1 MRSTHPN
8 KSSSYFYFSR
18 PERWAAFVLLIMIG
32 MVAVLPKFLWQQ
44 KPDLL
49 IPLALEQFGMD
60 TMYMRD
66 AFAEVE
72 AATVKDPFDF
82 DPNTVSIEALQSLG
96 FTAKLANTL
105 ANYRAK
111 GGLIRSG
118 KDLYK
123 IWGMPTL
130 LADRLAPFVRVSGT
144 SGKNSQSR
152 PFGTALVPRYG
163 AAAPIDINTASL
175 SQFEAL
181 KGIGPVLA
189 ARIVGFREKQGGFV
203 KVQDLLMVYGVK
215 DSLLSALAPY
225 LRLDDSRVPKA
236 NLNQASVLQLVQK
249 AGLQVVVAQAVVRW
263 RQQNGAFATFDELE
277 NFEGLS
283 AASMAALK
291 RLFFIE

>member
-1 MRSTHPN
+1 
-8 KSSSYFYFSR
+8 
-18 PERWAAFVLLIMIG
+18 MIG

-44 KPDLL
+44 KPELL

-66 AFAEVE
+66 AFAAEE
-72 AATVKDPFDF
+72 DLSDKDPFVF
-82 DPNTVSIEALQSLG
+82 DPNTASVATLQSLG
-96 FTAKLANTL
+96 FSAKLAATL
-105 ANYRAK
+105 DHYRAK
-111 GGLIRSG
+111 GGVIRSG

-130 LADRLAPFVRVSGT
+130 LADRLAPFVRS
-144 SGKNSQSR
+144 SIKNTASR
-152 PFGTALVPRYG
+152 PWATALRPTY
-163 AAAPIDINTASL
+163 AQAAPIDINTATVSD
-175 SQFEAL
+175 FEAL

-189 ARIVGFREKQGGFV
+189 ARIVGFREKQGGFIR
-203 KVQDLLMVYGVK
+203 VQDLLAVYGVK
-215 DSLLSALAPY
+215 DSLLQALAPF
-225 LRLDDSRVPKA
+225 LRLDEGRVPKS
-236 NLNQASVLQLVQK
+236 NLNQASALQLVQK
-249 AGLQVVVAQAVVRW
+249 AGLQPVVAQAIVRW

>member
-1 MRSTHPN
+1 VRSTHSN
-8 KSSSYFYFSR
+8 KSISYFYFSR

-60 TMYMRD
+60 TLYRRD

-72 AATVKDPFDF
+72 GATVKDPFVF
-82 DPNTVSIEALQSLG
+82 DPNTVSVTTLQSLG
-96 FTAKLANTL
+96 FSAKLANTL

-130 LADRLAPFVRVSGT
+130 LADRLAPYVRTSSINSPSKTWASGFT
-144 SGKNSQSR
+144 PIYDK
-152 PFGTALVPRYG
+152 
-163 AAAPIDINTASL
+163 AAPIDINTASIIE
-175 SQFEAL
+175 FEAL
-181 KGIGPVLA
+181 RGIGPVLA

-203 KVQDLLMVYGVK
+203 NVQDLLLVYGVK
-215 DSLLSALAPY
+215 DSLLRALAPY

-249 AGLQVVVAQAVVRW
+249 AGLQVVVAQAIVRW
-263 RQQNGAFATFDELE
+263 RQQNGAFVTFDELE

>member
-1 MRSTHPN
+1 MPLSHPN
-8 KSSSYFYFSR
+8 KPRPYFYFSR

-32 MVAVLPKFLWQQ
+32 LVAVLPKFLWQQ
-44 KPDLL
+44 KPALL

-60 TMYMRD
+60 SLYMGEGFV
-66 AFAEVE
+66 AHELSIE
-72 AATVKDPFDF
+72 KPPFIF
-82 DPNTVSIEALQSLG
+82 DPNTASVSTLQSLG
-96 FTAKLANTL
+96 FSAKLAATL
-105 ANYRAK
+105 DHYRAK
-111 GGLIRSG
+111 GGFIRSG

-130 LADRLAPFVRVSGT
+130 LADRLAPFVLAGNN
-144 SGKNSQSR
+144 SGKNSPSR
-152 PFGTALVPRYG
+152 PFGTALATSYAR
-163 AAAPIDINTASL
+163 AAPIDINTASV
-175 SQFEAL
+175 SEFEAL

-189 ARIVGFREKQGGFV
+189 ARIVDFRVKQGGFV
-203 KVQDLLMVYGVK
+203 NVQDLLGVYGVK
-215 DSLLSALAPY
+215 DSLLRALGPY
-225 LRLDDSRVPKA
+225 LRLEAGRVPKA

-249 AGLQVVVAQAVVRW
+249 AGLQPVVAQTLVRW

>member
-1 MRSTHPN
+1 VRSTHPN

-72 AATVKDPFDF
+72 AATVKDPFVF
-82 DPNTVSIEALQSLG
+82 DPNTVSVTTLQSLG

>member
-82 DPNTVSIEALQSLG
+82 DPNTVSIATLQSLG
-96 FTAKLANTL
+96 FSPKLANTL

-111 GGLIRSG
+111 GGLIKSG

-130 LADRLAPFVRVSGT
+130 LADRLAPFVRVS
-144 SGKNSQSR
+144 SKNSPSK
-152 PFGTALVPRYG
+152 PWASGFTPAT
-163 AAAPIDINTASL
+163 AAAAIDINTASL

-181 KGIGPVLA
+181 SGIGPVIA